1 MFARHMSLHFLSIIS
16 ALTLGNRTVVGT
28 SLQIVYEIICT
39 NDYFVFDSLADPS
52 FTRRRKRWWWWQRA
66 EEDGDEKMTP
76 WVTRLWPDT
85 SIIVTL
91 SRTGVTWCEKL
102 GHYTCNIIQL
112 SQCQRW
118 IMVTS
123 PLHIPHNW
131 DLMCSTNWSS
141 LLPSSTFIYNCSLMM
156 DIVSWP
162 DWARCSLTFVQDFN
176 LCAFVC
182 VCRQSM

>member
-28 SLQIVYEIICT
+28 SLQIVYEIFCT

-52 FTRRRKRWWWWQRA
+52 FTRRPKRWWWWQRA